1 MDRSG
6 VAAKVSAR
14 ASRLLSP
21 VILRHAFDLGGSERI
36 EAVHEG
42 DTDVDYSGLTFG
54 VACGPN
60 GRLGPGYTLSRQT
73 GDLTYAQARGY
84 EQADIERLGTRDRS
98 RRGGVRL
105 SPVKQID
112 VIPSTRPAVTRGHRN
127 SINIAKNDF
136 ALLVAAEV
144 KHGGAARTWN
154 EISYAVA
161 GWKVPPGLCRCLW

>member
-98 RRGGVRL
+98 RRGGSV
-105 SPVKQID
+105 
-112 VIPSTRPAVTRGHRN
+112 
-127 SINIAKNDF
+127 
-136 ALLVAAEV
+136 
-144 KHGGAARTWN
+144 
-154 EISYAVA
+154 
-161 GWKVPPGLCRCLW
+161 